1 MLLSSLLSDDPVSSA
16 FHGTSTVAAAPRI
29 FSCMAYGIF
38 KILRVTVLEAEGLRN
53 VAVLK
58 KTDSYV
64 TADLVT
70 TSGTREG
77 RTSVKKVGHRL
88 T

>member
-1 MLLSSLLSDDPVSSA
+1 
-16 FHGTSTVAAAPRI
+16 
-29 FSCMAYGIF
+29 MAYWIF
-38 KILRVTVLEAEGLRN
+38 KILRVTILEAEGLRN

-77 RTSVKKVGHRL
+77 RTSVKKVGNRL
-88 T
+88 S

>member
-1 MLLSSLLSDDPVSSA
+1 M
-16 FHGTSTVAAAPRI
+16 
-29 FSCMAYGIF
+29 IF
-38 KILRVTVLEAEGLRN
+38 KVLRVTILEAEGLRN

-77 RTSVKKVGHRL
+77 RTSVKKVLEWKNRFA
-88 T
+88 TIYSDAIR